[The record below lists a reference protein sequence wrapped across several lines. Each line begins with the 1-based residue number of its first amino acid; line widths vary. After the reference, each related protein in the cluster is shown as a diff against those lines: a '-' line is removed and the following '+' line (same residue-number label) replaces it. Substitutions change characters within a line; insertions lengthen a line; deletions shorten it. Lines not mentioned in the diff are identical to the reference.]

1 MSEHPESPE
10 PNGTESG
17 TEPNAETS
25 ADQSTETSA
34 DPGTQTSADPGT
46 DTSSADAAEGA
57 PFITTVAMEDDP
69 EEYFAGD
76 RGVLDP
82 EVRRVLARLLQRRAI
97 FADRHA
103 DDWSVLMEN
112 QQVIESRLHDLFI
125 RLIVDPERGV
135 AYKQQVRSEEL
146 DVPVLLRD
154 ESYNRSE
161 TLVLVYL
168 RTVYQRESTAGEPS
182 VRIDVE
188 EIEQTVLS
196 YFSESEGST
205 AARQKTIR
213 TALGRLKQEG
223 IIEEESEGRYRVTPL
238 VEIVLSADRMRELQN
253 WLREQVDQDPAHG
266 PDQDQDPAHH
276 ADPAHRP
283 DPDPAETTTELDR
296 EASAS

>member
-1 MSEHPESPE
+1 MSEQLASSE
-10 PNGTESG
+10 PIDAGPGTEQG
-17 TEPNAETS
+17 AEPGREQNTG
-25 ADQSTETSA
+25 
-34 DPGTQTSADPGT
+34 PGS
-46 DTSSADAAEGA
+46 E
-57 PFITTVAMEDDP
+57 PFIATVAMEEDP
-69 EEYFAGD
+69 EEFFAGD

-146 DVPVLLRD
+146 EVPVLLRD

-213 TALGRLKQEG
+213 AALGRLKQEG
-223 IIEEESEGRYRVTPL
+223 IIEEESESRYRVTPL
-238 VEIVLSADRMRELQN
+238 VEIVLSADRMRELQS
-253 WLREQVDQDPAHG
+253 WLREQVAQGTNPAPG
-266 PDQDQDPAHH
+266 SAASDLSQDQGHSQGLAPGQDQTQEQAQDQ
-276 ADPAHRP
+276 AQDQ
-283 DPDPAETTTELDR
+283 EFTITEQDR
-296 EASAS
+296 EGSAS